1 VKKIQPGLHYYFRSD
16 FGAKVQKCQ
25 AGYSCWFASHC
36 SAISFSDLNLNSRY
50 SYRSLCSNRLTR
62 LDLMASLIEVALRFH
77 FVTRR
82 TVAGSASV
90 FASFVGIVAVVVGV
104 VAVDV
109 RIVDFGVVAVV
120 VAAVAAS
127 VFADF
132 VGSGYFA
139 NFGGFVDSVAAIV
152 SCLGIRAGDS
162 LSSSN
167 GSNYGS
173 NFGYSSGSSSDS
185 LSDSSSGSA
194 MDSTMGSTMGSTK
207 DSTMD
212 SAKNAA
218 KGCYSSNSISNWL
231 TVGALVSTKF
241 GIVDS
246 LNGVGQ
252 NEYFHR

>member
-16 FGAKVQKCQ
+16 FDAKAQKCQ

-62 LDLMASLIEVALRFH
+62 LDLMAFLIEVALRFH

-120 VAAVAAS
+120 VAAVAVAS

-173 NFGYSSGSSSDS
+173 NFGYSNGSSSDS
-185 LSDSSSGSA
+185 SSDSSSGSA
-194 MDSTMGSTMGSTK
+194 RDSTK